1 MQEIV
6 QFSEQNVLDL
16 KEILAKVHGDRFLE
30 IGCWTGHSTS
40 YIAEELRNRHGF
52 EMVVIDTFRG
62 SVGTEIGEPENHVGI
77 REKFSN
83 NMTKLGLRHY
93 IHIYQGR
100 SCDMVHNF
108 PNSFFNFIFIDGS
121 HMYEDIKLDLD
132 LYLPKMRY
140 NGIIAG
146 HDFESFTYKSS
157 SLHLES
163 DEGKH
168 HGVIKAVTE
177 KFGNKV
183 RRLGN
188 IWYVDLGVKHDFWT
202 LSRIRVERYI
212 QPKHSY
218 IRSMYNPKWM
228 ERSINR

>member
-83 NMTKLGLRHY
+83 KNVVAWAAVLGNNYYNTIDYVLDDYMLPRANIIILSDSNIKESRYQFLRRNPRVVDLE
-93 IHIYQGR
+93 IYW
-100 SCDMVHNF
+100 N
-108 PNSFFNFIFIDGS
+108 
-121 HMYEDIKLDLD
+121 
-132 LYLPKMRY
+132 
-140 NGIIAG
+140 
-146 HDFESFTYKSS
+146 
-157 SLHLES
+157 
-163 DEGKH
+163 
-168 HGVIKAVTE
+168 
-177 KFGNKV
+177 KFGSDFGEHPVELIKSHSLV
-183 RRLGN
+183 RRRP
-188 IWYVDLGVKHDFWT
+188 YEQVDGHFYKNKKRT
-202 LSRIRVERYI
+202 
-212 QPKHSY
+212 Q
-218 IRSMYNPKWM
+218 YNKK
-228 ERSINR
+228 